1 MLLALFV
8 NSVPCLAVFLFSF
21 LKVLAFVFLY
31 FIFLVVEA
39 TWTAQEE
46 KKKKVEEK

>member
-8 NSVPCLAVFLFSF
+8 NSVPCLAVFFFFFKSF
-21 LKVLAFVFLY
+21 GVRFFLY

-46 KKKKVEEK
+46 KKEKVEEK